1 MPASLPLH
9 DALADGVSIRAA
21 DLLRRQHERGLAD
34 HAMAVARLTIA
45 TCRTLGLATEE
56 TAAFARA
63 ALFHDAGKLEIP
75 AHILD
80 RPTALND
87 VAWALIRT
95 HPARGERLTRA
106 VPELRDIAPIV
117 RHHHE
122 RWDGVG
128 YPDGLA
134 GEEIPLGGRVVL
146 AGDAFDAM
154 TSKRS
159 YRPTRGRDAA
169 WEEMRAGAG
178 TQFDPVVAAAVV
190 DTVISSDRFIRG
202 SASNR

>member
-1 MPASLPLH
+1 MQGSLPLH

-21 DLLRRQHERGLAD
+21 DLLRRQLERGLAE

-45 TCRTLGLATEE
+45 VSRTLDVDTEV
-56 TAAFARA
+56 TAAYTRA

-75 AHILD
+75 RDILD
-80 RPTALND
+80 RAAPLTEAQ
-87 VAWALIRT
+87 WALVRT
-95 HPARGERLTRA
+95 HPSRGERLLND
-106 VPELRDIAPIV
+106 VPELRDVALIV

-134 GEEIPLGGRVVL
+134 GEEIPQGARVVL
-146 AGDAFDAM
+146 ACDAFDAM

-159 YRPTRGRDAA
+159 YRPTLSTAA
-169 WEEMRAGAG
+169 ALEEMRAGAG

-190 DTVISSDRFIRG
+190 DTVISSRRFIRG
-202 SASNR
+202 TASSC